1 MTRRKA
7 PMIHFNESWVDD
19 GDNYFPAEAHFTDGM
34 NRLCSISEGR
44 FIQTD
49 ALWLGLDAPGQQDIL
64 ITREVAA
71 ELAVILATFAE
82 TGRFEGEVY
91 RPRDEDYINIK
102 PGVWKELP
110 EGFEVIEFDD
120 ELADALDE
128 FVQRFAEGRA

>member
-1 MTRRKA
+1 MTSNKA
-7 PMIHFNESWVDD
+7 PVITFNESWVDD
-19 GDNYFPAEAHFTDGM
+19 GDHYFPAEAHFTDGM

-49 ALWLGLDAPGQQDIL
+49 ALWLGMDAPGQQDIL

-91 RPRDEDYINIK
+91 RPRDEEYVIE
-102 PGVWKELP
+102 PGASQDIP
-110 EGFEVIEFDD
+110 EGFEVIEFDG

-128 FVQRFAEGRA
+128 FVQRFEEGRA